1 MNGHTCG
8 MSCRPLEYFSVR
20 FLIRKSSSTWA
31 GSRDFATILAMS
43 FALSAVRTPILS
55 SKNVG
60 YFRFSV
66 VKTCSTKST
75 IKFAW
80 HFLGRAFSTA
90 YTRIAMAAR
99 VFLHVAMPALMSL
112 FVSRVEGNEL
122 ADKEAKKYEKLV
134 PPTERIQCQTLASAK
149 RRNKK
154 LKVNAWTL

>member
-1 MNGHTCG
+1 
-8 MSCRPLEYFSVR
+8 
-20 FLIRKSSSTWA
+20 
-31 GSRDFATILAMS
+31 
-43 FALSAVRTPILS
+43 
-55 SKNVG
+55 
-60 YFRFSV
+60 
-66 VKTCSTKST
+66 
-75 IKFAW
+75 
-80 HFLGRAFSTA
+80 
-90 YTRIAMAAR
+90 MAAR